1 MNEHFA
7 HVENG
12 EIGHLGALPKNW
24 RNVSG
29 LNKSKNDLSFLKTL
43 GFFPVEYVEKVYNE
57 ATHHLGAP
65 TRNIQADKVVFTDNV
80 MAYTELEL
88 ATNVYNKYIDGW
100 FSLDEE
106 MSREEEDHITEYH
119 GGIASTASRGTVK
132 RKHSDIYAE
141 RIAKR
146 ADAPA
151 KP

>member
-1 MNEHFA
+1 MLN
-7 HVENG
+7 
-12 EIGHLGALPKNW
+12 LKN
-24 RNVSG
+24 VI
-29 LNKSKNDLSFLKTL
+29 FLFL
-43 GFFPVEYVEKVYNE
+43 
-57 ATHHLGAP
+57 
-65 TRNIQADKVVFTDNV
+65 

-146 ADAPA
+146 TDAPV